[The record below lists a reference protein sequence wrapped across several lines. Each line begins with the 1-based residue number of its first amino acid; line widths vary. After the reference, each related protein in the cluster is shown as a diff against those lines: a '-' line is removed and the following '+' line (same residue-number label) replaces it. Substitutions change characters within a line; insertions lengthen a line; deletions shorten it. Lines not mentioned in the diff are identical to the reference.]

1 MRVIGI
7 TGGIATGKS
16 TVTQMLAGL
25 GAPTLSAD
33 SVARDVL
40 APGTETTRQV
50 LAVFPACADP
60 GSTGTIDRRAL
71 SLLVFADP
79 DARRRLQSLTH
90 PAIRALMFPQI
101 AAWQAA
107 GEGTA
112 AVEIPLLYEG
122 GWETALNGVVVVT
135 CAEATQLARLR
146 ARLGIDEAEARRQIA
161 AQWPLSEKAARADFI
176 ITTDGT
182 PEDTRL
188 QAQALW
194 NTL

>member
-1 MRVIGI
+1 MRVLGI

-16 TVTQMLAGL
+16 TVTQMLAEL
-25 GAPTLSAD
+25 GALRLSAD
-33 SVARDVL
+33 AVARDVL

-50 LAVFPACADP
+50 LAAFPTCADP
-60 GSTGTIDRRAL
+60 GSTDTVSRRAL

-79 DARRRLQSLTH
+79 NARRCLQALTH
-90 PAIRALMFPQI
+90 PAIRAVMFPQI

-135 CAEATQLARLR
+135 CTEATQLARLR
-146 ARLGIDEAEARRQIA
+146 ARQGIDEAEARRQIA
-161 AQWPLSEKAARADFI
+161 AQWPLSEKAARADFT
-176 ITTDGT
+176 ITTNGT
-182 PEDTRL
+182 PEDTRH
-188 QAQALW
+188 QVQTLW

>member
-16 TVTQMLAGL
+16 TVTQLLADL

-40 APGTETTRQV
+40 APGTDTTREV
-50 LAVFPACADP
+50 LAAFPACAAAHNAD
-60 GSTGTIDRRAL
+60 TVDRRAL

-79 DARRRLQSLTH
+79 NARLHLQSLTH
-90 PAIRALMFPQI
+90 PAIRAVIFPQI

-107 GEGTA
+107 GEGIA

-122 GWETALNGVVVVT
+122 GWETTLDGVVVVT
-135 CAEATQLARLR
+135 CAQATQISRLR
-146 ARLGIDEAEARRQIA
+146 ARLGIDDAEARRQIA
-161 AQWPLSEKAARADFI
+161 AQWPLSEKTARADFV

-182 PEDTRL
+182 PEDTRR
-188 QAQALW
+188 QVESLW

>member
-1 MRVIGI
+1 MRVLGI

-16 TVTQMLAGL
+16 TVTQLLAEL

-33 SVARDVL
+33 AVARGVL
-40 APGTETTRQV
+40 APGTATTQAV
-50 LAVFPACADP
+50 LAAFPACAAPD
-60 GSTGTIDRRAL
+60 SATAVDRRAL
-71 SLLVFADP
+71 SLVVFADP
-79 DARRRLQSLTH
+79 DARLRLQSLTH
-90 PAIRALMFPQI
+90 PAIRAVIFPQI

-107 GEGTA
+107 GEGTT

-135 CAEATQLARLR
+135 CAEANQISRLR
-146 ARLGIDEAEARRQIA
+146 ARLGIDDAEARRQIA
-161 AQWPLSEKAARADFI
+161 AQWPLSEKAARADFV

-182 PEDTRL
+182 PENTRR
-188 QAQALW
+188 QVQSLW